1 MHTTT
6 KADTTNVARCLLCSI
21 TIRCSNMDYQHRAR
35 ELLVTATL
43 MIASEIIRANKKA
56 TEFSHCRYA
65 KMSETFRYIFAE
77 KLTDGPLQSLHLVEK
92 NIKILHIFLYDL
104 VHIQEIYIYSYICRL

>member
-6 KADTTNVARCLLCSI
+6 KADTTNVARFLLCSI

-43 MIASEIIRANKKA
+43 MIASEIIRANKKE

-77 KLTDGPLQSLHLVEK
+77 KFTDGPLQSLHLVEK
-92 NIKILHIFLYDL
+92 NIYKY
-104 VHIQEIYIYSYICRL
+104 YIYFYMILYVYKKYI